1 LQVYFV
7 DDDEGNPPT
16 EELGVFI
23 TDREGET
30 KILPWYH
37 SAIDHLLL
45 PILFSRDDSWVWKAG
60 LPLNEQERDEPEQ
73 IPVDNV
79 EMNMEEMDREENNP
93 HADEDPN
100 VIEPLLDDEPD
111 NDGEGE
117 GFLLDREDEFQAE
130 MQATIDVE
138 SQERHVPL
146 QDGPK
151 LQHVTRTKSFRFVT
165 QIRPPPQNAGSHNRN
180 MWHDPHWL
188 FGMRRLFEYYVCLYN
203 NRVEREKHQWIKKTQ
218 ENLRY
223 EVPKNMVAGL
233 EATRKRQ
240 NSKSLNYYKL
250 YIFYIHFF
258 QFAIVM
264 INVQ

>member
-7 DDDEGNPPT
+7 DDDEGLPPT
-16 EELGVFI
+16 EELGVVI

-45 PILFSRDDSWVWKAG
+45 PILFSRDNSWVWKAG
-60 LPLNEQERDEPEQ
+60 IPLNEQERDEPEQ

-79 EMNMEEMDREENNP
+79 ELNMDEMDREENHP

-100 VIEPLLDDEPD
+100 DIDPLLNDDPD

-117 GFLLDREDEFQAE
+117 GFLLDREDEFQAD
-130 MQATIDVE
+130 MQAHIDEE
-138 SQERHVPL
+138 SQERHVL
-146 QDGPK
+146 QEEDDK
-151 LQHVTRTKSFRFVT
+151 RQHVTRTKSFRFVT

-223 EVPKNMVAGL
+223 ELPKKMIEGL

-240 NSKSLNYYKL
+240 NSKS
-250 YIFYIHFF
+250 
-258 QFAIVM
+258 
-264 INVQ
+264 